1 MKNKRNIFSLIA
13 VFTLSVFF
21 VSCSEKQST
30 EKMTQTT
37 SGTIY
42 FVRHAQKE
50 KEGDDPSLTM
60 EGSKRAQELAV
71 YLKDF
76 KIEAVYATPFLRA
89 KNTAQPMAASINTEV
104 LIYDKKNTQAL
115 MDVLVTRGGNHL
127 VVGHWDTA
135 NNAYMYFGEDASYDT
150 QKANDSNNILKLSYK
165 ENKVVEAVLLPY

>member
-13 VFTLSVFF
+13 VFALSVFF

-30 EKMTQTT
+30 SVMTQTT

-50 KEGDDPSLTM
+50 KGGADPSLTM
-60 EGSKRAQELAV
+60 EGNKRAQELAV
-71 YLKDF
+71 YLKDLG
-76 KIEAVYATPFLRA
+76 IEAVYATQSLRA
-89 KNTAQPMAASINTEV
+89 NNTAQPMAASINTEV

-115 MDVLVTRGGNHL
+115 MEVLLKRGGNHL

-135 NNAYMYFGEDASYDT
+135 NNAYKYFGEDASYDT

>member
-1 MKNKRNIFSLIA
+1 MKIKKNIFSLIVIFA
-13 VFTLSVFF
+13 LSVFF

-30 EKMTQTT
+30 SAMSKAT

-60 EGSKRAQELAV
+60 QGNKRAQELAV
-71 YLKDF
+71 YLKDLG
-76 KIEAVYATPFLRA
+76 IEAVYATPFLRTRS
-89 KNTAQPMAASINTEV
+89 TAQPMAASLNTEV

-115 MDVLVTRGGNHL
+115 MEVLLKRGGNHL
-127 VVGHWDTA
+127 VIGHWNTA
-135 NNAYMYFGEDASYDT
+135 NNAYKYFGEEASYDT

-165 ENKVVEAVLLPY
+165 ENKVLEAVLLPY